1 MGMEAERRGFMAGHD
16 LHSLSPGQ
24 LVRAH
29 RAFAPVLRR
38 LADPVKDDSGIR
50 PVTPSAH
57 DPALGGALTPG
68 RKEPA

>member
-16 LHSLSPGQ
+16 LYSLSPGQ

-57 DPALGGALTPG
+57 DPALGGALPPG
-68 RKEPA
+68 REEPA